1 MIGKHV
7 QVQVC
12 FHPGSDHM
20 LSVVDNK
27 HVGEIRALITSQGS
41 WALLLAVNS
50 CVNTEHLVFSVIKT
64 GS

>member
-1 MIGKHV
+1 MFRCKSV
-7 QVQVC
+7 
-12 FHPGSDHM
+12 FTPGSDHM

-50 CVNTEHLVFSVIKT
+50 CVNTKHLVFSVIKT